1 MKAIIHVAL
10 KKTVLDPQG
19 RAITNALRSHGHDEI
34 VDVRQG
40 KYFEVELDAGTTPEA
55 ARSRLQKMAA
65 EVLANPVIED
75 YEVELVDQP

>member
-34 VDVRQG
+34 VGVRQG
-40 KYFEVELDAGTTPEA
+40 KYFEVELAPGATPEA
-55 ARSRLQKMAA
+55 ARSRLQKLAA
-65 EVLANPVIED
+65 EALANPVIED
-75 YEVELVDQP
+75 YEVTILDHP

>member
-1 MKAIIHVAL
+1 MKVIIQVAY

-19 RAITNALRSHGHDEI
+19 RAITQALQGHGHQGI

-40 KYFEVELDAGTTPEA
+40 KFFEIELASGTNPKTA
-55 ARSRLQKMAA
+55 QKDMEKLAA

-75 YEVELVDQP
+75 FTVNILE